1 MSVCVRA
8 RARACVS
15 VSLNQLYFVCYLL
28 GFECSGREGF
38 SQKFRQGLDG
48 SGWVG
53 GVSYIKFLFRIFFTL
68 QS

>member
-1 MSVCVRA
+1 MCVRA
-8 RARACVS
+8 CVRACMRACVKI
-15 VSLNQLYFVCYLL
+15 VPNLL

-53 GVSYIKFLFRIFFTL
+53 GVSYIKVFFQNFFNFAKLKT
-68 QS
+68 